1 MSRNKVDTTPHYEML
16 YIVSG
21 KFTEEEEPQ
30 PVERVGELIKKFGGQ
45 ETYSEVWKKKKFCY
59 PINHENY
66 GYYFL
71 IEFDCDAENVISVD
85 KEMRMST
92 DIVRHM
98 IVTKPKLSKEEIAA
112 QKHKEQTRVDAEIE
126 AKKQEIEE
134 AEKEEEKPKTK
145 KVKDLTD
152 LDDKLDKILDTD
164 ELL

>member
-21 KFTEEEEPQ
+21 KFTEEEAPKA
-30 PVERVGELIKKFGGQ
+30 VERVGELIKKQGAK

-71 IEFDCDAENVISVD
+71 VEFDCDAESVQSID

-98 IVTKPKLSKEEIAA
+98 IVAKQKLSQEEIAA
-112 QKHKEQTRVDAEIE
+112 QKQKEQARVDEEIE
-126 AKKQEIEE
+126 AKKQEIKE

-164 ELL
+164 DLL

>member
-1 MSRNKVDTTPHYEML
+1 MSRTKVDTTPHYEML

-21 KFTEEEEPQ
+21 KFTEEEAPKA
-30 PVERVGELIKKFGGQ
+30 VERVQELIKKFEGQ
-45 ETYSEVWKKKKFCY
+45 ETYSEVWKKKKFAY

-71 IEFDCDAENVISVD
+71 IEFDCDAEKVKSID

-98 IVTKPKLSKEEIAA
+98 IVAKPKLTQEEIEA
-112 QKHKEQTRVDAEIE
+112 QKQKEQALMDKEIE

-134 AEKEEEKPKTK
+134 AEKEEEKQKTK
-145 KVKDLTD
+145 KPTDLKD
-152 LDDKLDKILDTD
+152 LDDKLDKILDTVD
-164 ELL
+164 LL

>member
-1 MSRNKVDTTPHYEML
+1 MSRTKVDTIPHYEML
-16 YIVSG
+16 YIVSA
-21 KFTEEEEPQ
+21 KFTENEAPEA
-30 PVERVGELIKKFGGQ
+30 VKRVGELIKKFDGQ

-71 IEFDCDAENVISVD
+71 IEFDCDAEKVKSVD

-98 IVTKPKLSKEEIAA
+98 IVAKAKLSNEEISA
-112 QKHKEQTRVDAEIE
+112 QKKKDQARVDQEIE
-126 AKKQEIEE
+126 DKKQEIEE
-134 AEKEEEKPKTK
+134 AEKEEEKPKVK
-145 KVKDLTD
+145 KAKDLTD

-164 ELL
+164 DLL